1 LHGLWKRGYRIWYT
15 SPSAET
21 PELRFSDLL
30 AENGAERLELV
41 RVQMKRATKD
51 LEANARRFREMWYE
65 VDNSLKNFEQWA
77 KKDPKARAEE
87 VMRKVA
93 YESNLYG

>member
-1 LHGLWKRGYRIWYT
+1 
-15 SPSAET
+15 
-21 PELRFSDLL
+21 
-30 AENGAERLELV
+30 
-41 RVQMKRATKD
+41 MKRATKD

-65 VDNSLKNFEQWA
+65 VDNTLKNFEQWA
-77 KKDPKARAEE
+77 KKDPKVRAEE